1 MKASVKL
8 FCFVCG
14 LVALSGAQA
23 AEKGSKKHR
32 FDAEVHVGNVGLG
45 AAKFE
50 LACSAGKGGSLS
62 LSLIFMRRDAAK
74 SFALDEFEGPDGV
87 GESRALAQWGVDTRG
102 PATNLDSNISGWY
115 GVDGD
120 GFILSTAA
128 NLGKS
133 TALPDFVRHLTSD
146 DALRLRLRVTP
157 PHGGDPLQASAA
169 LSGAQAEL
177 ARVAADCL
185 LSK

>member
-1 MKASVKL
+1 MKAWVRL
-8 FCFVCG
+8 LCLVCG
-14 LVALSGAQA
+14 LVALSSVQA
-23 AEKGSKKHR
+23 AEKGLKKYR

-45 AAKFE
+45 EAKFE

-102 PATNLDSNISGWY
+102 PATNLESNISGWY

-120 GFILSTAA
+120 GFVLSTAA
-128 NLGKS
+128 IQGKS
-133 TALPDFVRHLTSD
+133 TALPDFVRHLTSA
-146 DALRLRLRVTP
+146 DALRLRLSVTP

-169 LSGAQAEL
+169 LSSAQVEL
-177 ARVAADCL
+177 SRVAADCL
-185 LSK
+185 AVK